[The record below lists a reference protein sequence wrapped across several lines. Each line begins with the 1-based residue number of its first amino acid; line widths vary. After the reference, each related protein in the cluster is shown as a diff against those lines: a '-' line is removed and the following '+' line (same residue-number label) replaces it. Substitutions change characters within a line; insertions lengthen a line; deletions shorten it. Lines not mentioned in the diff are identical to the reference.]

1 VTGAPEVTS
10 DHPVLRQIADRLAG
24 CTQAGTRLA
33 LAIEGGGMRAA
44 VTSGMCAA
52 LESYGIPPDIF
63 DVVYGSSAGSVI
75 ASFYLAD
82 QIRFGTPVFYEDI
95 TTREF
100 IDLRRAIARQ
110 PIMRLD
116 YLVRYV
122 ITAKKPLKYERVLSS
137 GKLRIIATDITK
149 ARREILGPPKT
160 LNELQ
165 DFLQASTSIPM
176 IAGPPFVID
185 GVPYVDASVSEA
197 IPWQAAFDDGATHV
211 LVLSSR
217 PLGVGKSPSLANS
230 ISQWVWTRNADL
242 SLKELVRARVG
253 SSAERAKQLQSMT
266 LDPRSSGSHAYA
278 ICPALTASTVSQLTQ
293 SPSALIKA
301 CQSGFRATA
310 ETFGFEPPSSF
321 STAGFFD
328 RLNAKESAQ

>member
-1 VTGAPEVTS
+1 VIS
-10 DHPVLRQIADRLAG
+10 NHPVLRQIADRLAG
-24 CTQAGTRLA
+24 RAQAGTRLA

-52 LESYGIPPDIF
+52 LESYGIPPEIF

-100 IDLRRAIARQ
+100 IDPRRAIGRQ

-116 YLVRYV
+116 YLIRHV
-122 ITAKKPLKYERVLSS
+122 ITTKKPLKYERVLTS
-137 GKLRIIATDITK
+137 GKLRVVATNIAE
-149 ARREILGPPKT
+149 ARRETLGPPKT

-165 DFLQASTSIPM
+165 DFLQASETIPI

-197 IPWQAAFDDGATHV
+197 IPWQAALDDGATHV

-217 PLGVGKSPSLANS
+217 PLGHSKPSSFANTM
-230 ISQWVWTRNADL
+230 SQWLWTRKADPR
-242 SLKELVRARVG
+242 LKQLARSRVA
-253 SSAERAKQLQSMT
+253 SSAARAQQLKTMT
-266 LDPRSSGSHAYA
+266 LEPHSSAPSVYA
-278 ICPALTASTVSQLTQ
+278 ICPAPVAPTVSQLNQ
-293 SPSALIKA
+293 SASALIMA
-301 CQSGFRATA
+301 CQSGFQATA
-310 ETFGFEPPSSF
+310 AAFGFETPSSF
-321 STAGFFD
+321 RTTGFFD
-328 RLNAKESAQ
+328 RLDVEESAR

>member
-1 VTGAPEVTS
+1 VIS
-10 DHPVLRQIADRLAG
+10 NHPVLGHIVDRLAG
-24 CTQAGTRLA
+24 RVQAGTRLA
-33 LAIEGGGMRAA
+33 LAIEGGGMRAV

-100 IDLRRAIARQ
+100 IDPRRAVGRQ

-116 YLVRYV
+116 YLIRHV
-122 ITAKKPLKYERVLSS
+122 ITTKKPLEYERVLAS
-137 GKLRIIATDITK
+137 GKLRVVTTDIME
-149 ARREILGPPKT
+149 ARREILGPPTT

-165 DFLQASTSIPM
+165 DFLQASATIP
-176 IAGPPFVID
+176 IIGGPPFVIN

-197 IPWQAAFDDGATHV
+197 IPWQAALDDGATHV

-217 PLGVGKSPSLANS
+217 SLGHSKSPSLANT
-230 ISQWVWTRNADL
+230 ISQWAWTRKGDPR
-242 SLKELVRARVG
+242 LKQLARSRVATSAARAQ
-253 SSAERAKQLQSMT
+253 QLQSMT
-266 LDPRSSGSHAYA
+266 LDPNSAEPSVFA
-278 ICPALTASTVSQLTQ
+278 ICPAPDAPTVSQLNQ
-293 SPSALIKA
+293 SANDLIMA
-301 CQSGFRATA
+301 CESGFQATA
-310 ETFGFEPPSSF
+310 AAFGFETPSRF
-321 STAGFFD
+321 LTAGFFD
-328 RLNAKESAQ
+328 RQDVEESAQ